1 MHQSYRAKCIH
12 VFPSIAS
19 RIYMTF
25 SSVILQTSYLYI
37 NTRYQNSYTETM
49 YSHFAL
55 DIYIRL
61 FYRKFHSLLSIKYIW
76 ISLWNNDH
84 TLVRTTSSSSKN
96 NVWLWTYCLL
106 PIPVSII
113 HLSLLPVFLL

>member
-12 VFPSIAS
+12 VFPSITS

-49 YSHFAL
+49 YLLVYS
-55 DIYIRL
+55 
-61 FYRKFHSLLSIKYIW
+61 SLCSGYL
-76 ISLWNNDH
+76 H
-84 TLVRTTSSSSKN
+84 
-96 NVWLWTYCLL
+96 
-106 PIPVSII
+106 
-113 HLSLLPVFLL
+113 